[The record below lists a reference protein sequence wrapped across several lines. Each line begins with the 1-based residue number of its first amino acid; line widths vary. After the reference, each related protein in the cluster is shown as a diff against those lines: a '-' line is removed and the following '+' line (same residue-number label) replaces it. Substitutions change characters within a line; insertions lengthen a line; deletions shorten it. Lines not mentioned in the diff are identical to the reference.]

1 MNKGE
6 LINKLAEDANLT
18 KVQATE
24 AVNCVINCIG
34 NTLKDGEKVSLVGF
48 GTFTMS
54 TRDERMGRNPR
65 TGESITIPKRN
76 VVKFKPGKD
85 LNASLN

>member
-24 AVNCVINCIG
+24 ALNCVINCIG
-34 NTLKDGEKVSLVGF
+34 NTLKEGDKVSLVGF
-48 GTFTMS
+48 GTFTMN
-54 TRDERMGRNPR
+54 TRDARMGRNPR
-65 TGESITIPKRN
+65 TGEAIAIPEKK
-76 VVKFKPGKD
+76 VVKFKPGKE
-85 LNASLN
+85 LTSSMN

>member
-24 AVNCVINCIG
+24 ALNSVINCIG
-34 NTLKDGEKVSLVGF
+34 STLAEGEKVSLVGF

-65 TGESITIPKRN
+65 TGEAITIPKRN

-85 LNASLN
+85 LTTSLN